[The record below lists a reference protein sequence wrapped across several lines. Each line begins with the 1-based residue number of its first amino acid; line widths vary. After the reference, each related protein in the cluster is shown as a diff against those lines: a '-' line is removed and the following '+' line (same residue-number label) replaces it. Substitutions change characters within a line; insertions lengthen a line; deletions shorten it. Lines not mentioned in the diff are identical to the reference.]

1 MDMERKMTE
10 DDEREFRELEIKY
23 MKLTLGCKD
32 ENVSYEELK
41 RRYALYEELL
51 FMETHPDETYHE
63 YEGKELYW

>member
-1 MDMERKMTE
+1 MDTERKMTE

-41 RRYALYEELL
+41 RRYALYEDLL
-51 FMETHPDETYHE
+51 FMKTHQDEMYHE
-63 YEGKELYW
+63 YEGEDVHW

>member
-51 FMETHPDETYHE
+51 FMSAQEPDDDWEDDRVWVH
-63 YEGKELYW
+63 W